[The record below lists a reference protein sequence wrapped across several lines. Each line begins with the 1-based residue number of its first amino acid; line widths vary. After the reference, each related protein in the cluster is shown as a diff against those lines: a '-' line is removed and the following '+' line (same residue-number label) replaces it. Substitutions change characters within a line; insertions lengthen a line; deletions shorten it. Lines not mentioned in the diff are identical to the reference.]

1 MLNDAGVPCGPIY
14 AMDQVFAD
22 PQVQH
27 LGIAREV
34 DASATRPRAAG
45 GPAGAPVA
53 GGRALR
59 SAAPDAGQHSAEI
72 LAELGYDAAAIEELR
87 RGGVI

>member
-1 MLNDAGVPCGPIY
+1 
-14 AMDQVFAD
+14 MDQVFAD

-34 DASATRPRAAG
+34 THPRLG
-45 GPAGAPVA
+45 RVRLVGQPVHLSRA
-53 GGRALR
+53 DDALR
-59 SAAPDAGQHSAEI
+59 SAGPDAGEHSAEI